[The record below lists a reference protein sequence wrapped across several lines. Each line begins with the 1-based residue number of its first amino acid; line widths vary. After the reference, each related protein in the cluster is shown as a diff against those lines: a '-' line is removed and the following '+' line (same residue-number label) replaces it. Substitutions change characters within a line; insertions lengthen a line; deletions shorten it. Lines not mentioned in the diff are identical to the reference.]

1 MPGSALPDVPSGAA
15 LTVQELVIAFPGAG
29 PVLSVVTLALPP
41 GSASAVEG
49 PSGAGKTSLLH
60 VLAGIERPSAGQ
72 VRWDSDDIWA
82 MSGPARDRW
91 RRHRLGLVFQDMHL
105 LPGLSALD
113 NVLLP
118 VSFDHARVRPALRAC
133 ARALLDSMGIADPA
147 RRAAVL
153 SRGERQRVALARA
166 LLRKPIVL
174 LADEPTASLDAA
186 AAHAVG
192 TLLLDAAAAEGT
204 TLLVATHDP
213 ALLAR
218 LPCRLRLHAGRLESA

>member
-1 MPGSALPDVPSGAA
+1 MPSGAA
-15 LTVQELVIAFPGAG
+15 LTVQDLVIAFPGAG
-29 PVLSVVTLALPP
+29 PVLCVPALALPP

-60 VLAGIERPSAGQ
+60 VLAGIERPSAGH
-72 VRWDSDDIWA
+72 VRWDGDDLWTL
-82 MSGPARDRW
+82 SGSARDRW
-91 RRHRLGLVFQDMHL
+91 RRNRLGLVFQDMHL
-105 LPGLSALD
+105 LPGLSALN

-118 VSFDHARVRPALRAC
+118 VSFDHARVPPALRDR
-133 ARALLDSMGIADPA
+133 ARVLLDSLGVADMA
-147 RRAAVL
+147 RCAAVL

-166 LLRKPIVL
+166 LLRQPTVL

-186 AAHAVG
+186 TAHAVG
-192 TLLLDAAAAEGT
+192 TLLLDAAAAGGA

-218 LPCRLRLHAGRLESA
+218 LPRRLRLHAGRLETV